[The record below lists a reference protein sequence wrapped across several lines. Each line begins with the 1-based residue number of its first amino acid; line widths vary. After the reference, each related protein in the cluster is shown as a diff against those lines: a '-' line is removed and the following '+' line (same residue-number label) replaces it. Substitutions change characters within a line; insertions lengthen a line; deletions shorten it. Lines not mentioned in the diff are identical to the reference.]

1 MDIKHLIY
9 KDFETWWEEF
19 TGYHEFD
26 REQPKTR
33 GEYFVDQ
40 FGEEIKDALMRV
52 WALGWI
58 SAENTAD
65 GHAAE
70 AFKDMRSAGFCEAVD
85 SVQEQT
91 FRQGRMIINHNIVS
105 MALSHGLGSEETPM
119 EKQG

>member
-1 MDIKHLIY
+1 MDIERLIY

-19 TGYHEFD
+19 IGYHEFD

-33 GEYFVDQ
+33 GEDLVEE
-40 FGEEIKDALMRV
+40 FGVEIKDVMMRV

-70 AFKDMRSAGFCEAVD
+70 AFKDMKIAGFGEGID

-119 EKQG
+119 GE